1 MIRLKSRTGYW
12 FRLAVFTLSLVL
24 LFLINQ
30 LPYFSFANWKLLA
43 GLSVV
48 LLLLFIS
55 KKWVTGIIAE
65 PDYLTIQYYQ
75 LFIKRT
81 FKEKKDRVRLCVLQK
96 TTFRGGR
103 YRVLQVNVKEQQLFV
118 IDERD
123 GFNEQDFNDLLIYS
137 EQS

>member
-1 MIRLKSRTGYW
+1 MIRLQSKTGYW
-12 FRLAVFTLSLVL
+12 FRLAAFALTLVL

-30 LPYFSFANWKLLA
+30 LPYFSFANRILLA

-55 KKWVTGIIAE
+55 KKRVTLIIAG

-75 LFIKRT
+75 LFNKRT
-81 FKEKKDRVRLCVLQK
+81 FKEKKDSVRLCVQQK

-103 YRVLQVNVKEQQLFV
+103 YRVLQVNVKEQLLFE

-123 GFNEQDFNDLLIYS
+123 GFNEQEFNKLLIYS